1 MKTRPEDYRVAYS
14 YRQKCVL
21 YNANSLTYPT
31 MRALRRVLLSSS
43 LLTKMEEER
52 LRGRQPGAA
61 KLEMS

>member
-1 MKTRPEDYRVAYS
+1 MS
-14 YRQKCVL
+14 
-21 YNANSLTYPT
+21 
-31 MRALRRVLLSSS
+31 ALSRVLLSSS

>member
-1 MKTRPEDYRVAYS
+1 MRTSPEDYHIFSGKNVFFTT
-14 YRQKCVL
+14 
-21 YNANSLTYPT
+21 ANSLTYPT
-31 MRALRRVLLSSS
+31 MRALSRVLLSSS